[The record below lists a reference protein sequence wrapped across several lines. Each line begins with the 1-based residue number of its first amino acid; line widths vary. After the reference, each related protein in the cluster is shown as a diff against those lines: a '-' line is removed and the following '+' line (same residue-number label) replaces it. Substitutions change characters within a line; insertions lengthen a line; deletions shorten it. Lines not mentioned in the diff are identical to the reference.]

1 MREGGDRR
9 VKIEWNKKYATIAL
23 YAFIVIFCVV
33 FCIFLFLDFNTFGR
47 YVSKILSVFNPVFYG
62 ILITYLLSPFV
73 NFYERTVL
81 KGLDRKGLYRLK
93 RTLSVLCTLL
103 VVIVA
108 AVLFVW
114 RVIPQVFRGYA
125 DLQNRSGLYFE
136 TVKEWLLGLSA
147 GDSVLAG
154 YIDKITEYAVELL
167 DKIYTGLNTIIP
179 DVASVAGTA
188 VGIIKNFFL
197 GVILAVYFL
206 FVKERLIAQIKK
218 AGYALFSKKRYAA
231 LAKGANLANKNFGGF
246 IKGQLAD
253 ALIIGTICFICTS
266 IIGIPY
272 YPIVSVLVGVAC
284 IVPVF
289 GILIGTVVGALIILL
304 ADPIQ
309 VIWFVLFMVI
319 LHFVNKRMIRP
330 KIIRS
335 GVEASSVFMFTAIIV
350 MTGLLGFWGLIIGV
364 PVFAILYTV
373 MYSAVDRRLAKK
385 GLATDTYSYYTTD
398 AGRELHMEEEVR
410 KARRK
415 GAKHLGGES
424 DNRPVFTEEV
434 PCITDEDIAAYE
446 KSKSETGT
454 PDTDGSETDAGSEQ
468 EPANVGDSAKK

>member
-1 MREGGDRR
+1 M
-9 VKIEWNKKYATIAL
+9 Y
-23 YAFIVIFCVV
+23 C
-33 FCIFLFLDFNTFGR
+33 
-47 YVSKILSVFNPVFYG
+47 
-62 ILITYLLSPFV
+62 
-73 NFYERTVL
+73 
-81 KGLDRKGLYRLK
+81 
-93 RTLSVLCTLL
+93 
-103 VVIVA
+103 
-108 AVLFVW
+108 
-114 RVIPQVFRGYA
+114 
-125 DLQNRSGLYFE
+125 SG
-136 TVKEWLLGLSA
+136 
-147 GDSVLAG
+147 
-154 YIDKITEYAVELL
+154 
-167 DKIYTGLNTIIP
+167 
-179 DVASVAGTA
+179 
-188 VGIIKNFFL
+188 
-197 GVILAVYFL
+197 
-206 FVKERLIAQIKK
+206 
-218 AGYALFSKKRYAA
+218 
-231 LAKGANLANKNFGGF
+231 
-246 IKGQLAD
+246 
-253 ALIIGTICFICTS
+253 
-266 IIGIPY
+266 
-272 YPIVSVLVGVAC
+272 
-284 IVPVF
+284 
-289 GILIGTVVGALIILL
+289 GTVVGALIILL

>member
-1 MREGGDRR
+1 M
-9 VKIEWNKKYATIAL
+9 KIEWNKKYNTIAL
-23 YAFIVIFCVV
+23 YAAIVIFCVV
-33 FCIFLFLDFNTFGR
+33 FCVFLLLDFSTFGY
-47 YVSKILSVFNPVFYG
+47 YVSKILSVFNPIFYG

-73 NFYERTVL
+73 NFYERTLL

-103 VVIVA
+103 VVIIA

-114 RVIPQVFRGYA
+114 RIIPQVFRGYA
-125 DLQNRSGLYFE
+125 DLQNMSGLYLE

-147 GDSVLAG
+147 GESVLAG

-167 DKIYTGLNTIIP
+167 DKIYTGLNTIVP
-179 DVASVAGTA
+179 DVASVAGAA
-188 VGIIKNFFL
+188 VGIIKDVFL
-197 GVILAVYFL
+197 GIILAIYFL

-218 AGYALFSKKRYAA
+218 AGYALFSKKRYAS

-253 ALIIGTICFICTS
+253 ALIIGTVCFVCTS

-272 YPIVSVLVGVAC
+272 YPLVSVLVGVAC

-289 GILIGTVVGALIILL
+289 GPLIGTVVGSLIILL
-304 ADPIQ
+304 VDPIQ
-309 VIWFVLFMVI
+309 VVWFVLFMIV
-319 LHFVNKRMIRP
+319 LHLVNKHMLRP

-373 MYSAVDRRLAKK
+373 MYSAVERRLAKK
-385 GLATDTYSYYTTD
+385 GLATDTYAYYTTD
-398 AGRELHMEEEVR
+398 AGRELHVEEEVR
-410 KARRK
+410 RARRRSGK
-415 GAKHLGGES
+415 HPDGGALS
-424 DNRPVFTEEV
+424 PQVFTEEI
-434 PCITDEDIAAYE
+434 PRITDADIAAYE
-446 KSKSETGT
+446 NEKTPSDASEADGT
-454 PDTDGSETDAGSEQ
+454 VPDDGSEQ
-468 EPANVGDSAKK
+468 EPANIGESAKK